1 MNIALLNQK
10 GIRMIVAETKKEVRK
25 QVKEWKKQGLT
36 VGLVPTMGALHEGH
50 ASLVDAAG
58 RGCDRVVASVF
69 VNPTQ
74 FAANEDLESYPRDF
88 ERDCRILEEHGCD
101 MVFHPSVE
109 EMYPAGFAAAVDIES
124 EMTNQLCGKSRATH
138 FKGVCTVV
146 SKLFNI
152 VGADKAYF
160 GEKDAQQLAVI
171 KTMVR
176 DLDMDI
182 EIVGCPTVREEDGL
196 AKSSRNVYL
205 SAEERKAAQVIY
217 RALVAAQ
224 NMIKGAAGVAAAA
237 GMAAAAITA
246 TVPTAGV
253 PANAVLKLIR
263 QIISSEPMAKIE
275 YIEAVDGMS
284 LMPVETIKS
293 GDLIAIAV
301 HFGKTRLIDNFTVK

>member
-1 MNIALLNQK
+1 
-10 GIRMIVAETKKEVRK
+10 MIVAETKKEVRK

-58 RGCDRVVASVF
+58 RECDRVVTSVF

-182 EIVGCPTVREEDGL
+182 EIVGCPTIREEDGL

-237 GMAAAAITA
+237 DIDCSKSDDCNAVAITA
-246 TVPTAGV
+246 TVPTDGV
-253 PANAVLKLIR
+253 PADAALKLIR

-284 LMPVETIKS
+284 LMPVDMIKS
-293 GDLIAIAV
+293 GDLIAVAV

>member
-152 VGADKAYF
+152 AGADKAYF

-246 TVPTAGV
+246 TAPTAGV

-293 GDLIAIAV
+293 GDLIAVAV

>member
-1 MNIALLNQK
+1 MKLI
-10 GIRMIVAETKKEVRK
+10 IAETKKEVRE
-25 QVKEWKKQGLT
+25 QVKEWHKQGLT

-58 RGCDRVVASVF
+58 AECDRVVASVF

-74 FAANEDLESYPRDF
+74 FAANEDLDKYPRDF
-88 ERDCRILEEHGCD
+88 ERDCRILEGHGCD

-109 EMYPAGFAAAVDIES
+109 EMYPEGFCAAVDIES
-124 EMTNQLCGKSRATH
+124 EITKQLCGKSRATH

-196 AKSSRNVYL
+196 AKSSRNAYL
-205 SAEERKAAQVIY
+205 NAEERKAA
-217 RALVAAQ
+217 
-224 NMIKGAAGVAAAA
+224 GVLYK
-237 GMAAAAITA
+237 AITA
-246 TVPTAGV
+246 AQARIKEAAELDVMAMPAEAILAGMQ
-253 PANAVLKLIR
+253 
-263 QIISSEPMAKIE
+263 QIIEEEPLAKIE

-284 LMPVETIKS
+284 LMPVEEIKP
-293 GDLIAIAV
+293 DVLIAMAV
-301 HFGKTRLIDNFTVK
+301 HFGNTRLIDNFTVE

>member
-1 MNIALLNQK
+1 MKLI
-10 GIRMIVAETKKEVRK
+10 IAETKKEVRE
-25 QVKEWKKQGLT
+25 QVKEWHKQGLT

-58 RGCDRVVASVF
+58 AECDRVVASVF

-74 FAANEDLESYPRDF
+74 FAANEDLDKYPRDF
-88 ERDCRILEEHGCD
+88 ERDCRILKGHGCD

-109 EMYPAGFAAAVDIES
+109 EMYPEGFCTAVDIES
-124 EMTNQLCGKSRATH
+124 EMTKQLCGKSRATH

-196 AKSSRNVYL
+196 AKSSRNAYL
-205 SAEERKAAQVIY
+205 NAEERKAA
-217 RALVAAQ
+217 
-224 NMIKGAAGVAAAA
+224 GVLYK
-237 GMAAAAITA
+237 AITA
-246 TVPTAGV
+246 AQARIKEAAELDVMAMPAEAILAGMQ
-253 PANAVLKLIR
+253 
-263 QIISSEPMAKIE
+263 QIIEEEPLAKIE

-284 LMPVETIKS
+284 LMPVEEIKP
-293 GDLIAIAV
+293 DVLIAMAV
-301 HFGKTRLIDNFTVK
+301 HFGNTRLIDNFTVE